1 MVKGYIS
8 KYRNWLGIKWLLFIL
23 LKMIKNDIII
33 QKVQKEVVG
42 FGEWI

>member
-1 MVKGYIS
+1 MVIVYTAK
-8 KYRNWLGIKWLLFIL
+8 ND
-23 LKMIKNDIII
+23 KNDIII